1 MYAKLRA
8 RSTGVPTGAR
18 PRKPLSK
25 EKWISETTEIFLELV
40 EQAGVE
46 GDKEI
51 SDILFELTDYE
62 IDGPVR
68 RALYKVL
75 VSRLDACYNL
85 GW

>member
-8 RSTGVPTGAR
+8 QSTGLPTGAR
-18 PRKPLSK
+18 LHKPPPK

-40 EQAGVE
+40 EQASVE

-51 SDILFELTDYE
+51 SDMLFELTDYE

-75 VSRLDACYNL
+75 VSCPAACYIL
-85 GW
+85 G